1 MHTDLTDALAAA
13 LDRVLDGGVRSVF
26 QPIVDLDSDCV
37 VAYEAL
43 ARGPEGPL
51 ERPDAM
57 FAAARSAGRLA
68 ELDEAC
74 RAAAFR
80 AAVAHGLLAPVTV
93 FVNVEPDVLD
103 AAPLADLL
111 AIADTAPREL
121 KIVLEVTERALAA
134 RPAELLRTVER
145 VRALGWGIA
154 LDDVGA
160 DPMSLS
166 FMPLLRPDV
175 VKLDLRLVQGSPGP
189 EVAQVMNAVNAYAES
204 TGALVLAEGIETAE
218 HLATARSL
226 GASLGQGWLFG
237 RPEPAPALDRPSTE
251 LFLPSPEPLD
261 VDEPGDGSPFG
272 CLPDGTPLRSSPKS
286 LLVELSKQLE
296 REAVRVGQTC
306 VVASTFQEARH
317 VTPATERRYAEL
329 AEATGFV
336 CAVGEGLDVEP
347 LPGIRGAT
355 LEPGDPVRDE
365 WDVVVLGPHFSA
377 ALLARDLGS
386 TGPDMDR
393 QFEYALTYE
402 RTTVVRA
409 ARALLSR
416 VAPRPAGALRSAPRP
431 AVAAA
436 PPAAA
441 PPLAAAAPP
450 AAAAAPPAATAP
462 PPAPI
467 PRPRG
472 EADHRAH
479 LESLRA
485 TDPVTGLPG
494 RLRTEGL
501 LEVAA
506 WNARA
511 GGDLLGVLTV
521 DLDGVDAVAA
531 RFGAA
536 AADDVLRAAAQRLL
550 GRLRHGD
557 VVGRLGRGR
566 FAAAVPW
573 LAPATAGRETA
584 RIAGALADA
593 MSAPFVVAGEQVA
606 LGVRVGTA
614 LCPADADDVP
624 GLLDAAATATAAV
637 RR

>member
-1 MHTDLTDALAAA
+1 VDTDLPDALVAA
-13 LDRVLDGGVRSVF
+13 LDQVLDAGVRSVF

-57 FAAARSAGRLA
+57 FAAARAAGRLA

-80 AAVAHGLLAPVTV
+80 GAVAHGLLAPITL

-103 AAPLADLL
+103 SAPLADLM

-121 KIVLEVTERALAA
+121 RVVLEVTERALAA

-145 VRALGWGIA
+145 VRTLGWGIA

-204 TGALVLAEGIETAE
+204 TGALVLAEGIENAG

-237 RPEPAPALDRPSTE
+237 RPEPAPPLDRPSTE
-251 LFLPSPEPLD
+251 LFLPAPEPVD
-261 VDEPGDGSPFG
+261 VDERGDGSPFR
-272 CLPDGTPLRSSPKS
+272 CLPDTTLLRSSPKS

-306 VVASTFQEARH
+306 VVAATFQEARH
-317 VTPATERRYAEL
+317 VTPSTERRYAEL

-355 LEPGDPVRDE
+355 LSPEDPVRDE

-416 VAPRPAGALRSAPRP
+416 VAPRPSGALAAPAPRAVPAPAPESAPVP
-431 AVAAA
+431 S
-436 PPAAA
+436 
-441 PPLAAAAPP
+441 
-450 AAAAAPPAATAP
+450 
-462 PPAPI
+462 I
-467 PRPRG
+467 PRPRASG
-472 EADHRAH
+472 TDHRGH
-479 LESLRA
+479 LEELRA
-485 TDPVTGLPG
+485 TDAVTGLPG
-494 RLRTEGL
+494 RLRTESL
-501 LEVAA
+501 LEVAT
-506 WNARA
+506 WNARS

-521 DLDGVDAVAA
+521 DLVGVDTVAD
-531 RFGAA
+531 RLGDA
-536 AADDVLRAAAQRLL
+536 AADDLLRAAAQRLRR
-550 GRLRHGD
+550 RLRHGD
-557 VVGRLGRGR
+557 LVGRLGAGR
-566 FAAAVPW
+566 FAVAVPW
-573 LAPATAGRETA
+573 LAPAAADRETA
-584 RIAGALADA
+584 RIAGALAEELG
-593 MSAPFVVAGEQVA
+593 APFVVAGEQVV
-606 LGVRVGTA
+606 LPVRVGSA
-614 LCPADADDVP
+614 LCPADADDVA
-624 GLLDAAATATAAV
+624 GLLEIAATGPSAV
-637 RR
+637 RP

>member
-1 MHTDLTDALAAA
+1 MHTDLPDALADA

-51 ERPDAM
+51 QRPDAM
-57 FAAARSAGRLA
+57 FAAARAAGRLA

-80 AAVAHGLLAPVTV
+80 AAVAHELLAPITL

-103 AAPLADLL
+103 SAPLADLL

-121 KIVLEVTERALAA
+121 RVVLEVTERALAA

-145 VRALGWGIA
+145 VRTLGWGIA

-251 LFLPSPEPLD
+251 LFLPAPAPAD
-261 VDEPGDGSPFG
+261 VDEPADGSPFG
-272 CLPDGTPLRSSPKS
+272 CLPDGIRLRSSPKS

-306 VVASTFQEARH
+306 VVAATFQEARH

-336 CAVGEGLDVEP
+336 CAVGEGLDTEP

-355 LEPGDPVRDE
+355 LAPSDPVRDE

-416 VAPRPAGALRSAPRP
+416 VAPRPAGTLPAAPRRALP
-431 AVAAA
+431 A
-436 PPAAA
+436 PPQ
-441 PPLAAAAPP
+441 AAAAPP
-450 AAAAAPPAATAP
+450 
-462 PPAPI
+462 PI
-467 PRPRG
+467 PRPRV
-472 EADHRAH
+472 AALDHRAQ
-479 LESLRA
+479 LQALSA

-494 RLRTEGL
+494 RLRTEEL
-501 LEVAA
+501 LDVAI
-506 WNARA
+506 WTARG
-511 GGDLLGVLTV
+511 GGDVLGVLTV
-521 DLDGVDAVAA
+521 DLDGLDAVAD
-531 RFGAA
+531 RFGRA
-536 AADDVLRAAAQRLL
+536 AADDVLRAAAQRLR
-550 GRLRHGD
+550 GRLRHSD
-557 VVGRLGRGR
+557 LAGRLGAGR
-566 FAAAVPW
+566 FVTAVPR
-573 LAPATAGRETA
+573 LAPAGAARETA

-593 MSAPFVVAGEQVA
+593 LSAPFVVAGEQVV
-606 LGVRVGTA
+606 LGVRVGSA

-624 GLLDAAATATAAV
+624 GLLGAAATGTAV